1 MDVIQGARMGHKE
14 DVRVLIGALHS
25 WYVKSCLAEM
35 TTWLRGRLGRAGRRL
50 FRRGLPA
57 APARPL
63 AGRAAAG
70 GPRQQA
76 LRRGCAPQECPLS
89 QDAKHEAL
97 GDSASER
104 QGRPGEMRSLWPSH
118 QQGVLLI
125 EGWGDQH
132 MHYWVQKLTGA
143 AGGVQGYNIDFHVVL
158 ALMPCNCFST
168 VGPAAAALG
177 RLPSLHELPA
187 QGTAQ
192 RKAQQGSLPLTFV
205 KQSHADA

>member
-1 MDVIQGARMGHKE
+1 MGKKRSE
-14 DVRVLIGALHS
+14 GVLSKTSHS
-25 WYVKSCLAEM
+25 WYVKGCLAEM
-35 TTWLRGRLGRAGRRL
+35 TTWLSGRLGQAVRRL

-70 GPRQQA
+70 APRQQA
-76 LRRGCAPQECPLS
+76 LRRGCAPQEHLLN
-89 QDAKHEAL
+89 QDTKQEAP
-97 GDSASER
+97 GDSAAER
-104 QGRPGEMRSLWPSH
+104 QAIPGEMDSLWPSH